1 MSVNMSPVKLVQV
14 IDADCCP
21 PVLRSSLG
29 EEEAERLA
37 AALKVMA
44 DPARLRLVSLIAAQP
59 SGEACQCDLTDEV
72 GLSQPTVSHHLRVL
86 HEAGVLEREQR
97 GRWAYYRIRSDPLT
111 QMARAISPALRAS

>member
-1 MSVNMSPVKLVQV
+1 VKLVQV

-29 EEEAERLA
+29 QEEAERLA
-37 AALKVMA
+37 AALRVMA
-44 DPARLRLVSLIAAQP
+44 DPARLRLVSMISAQP
-59 SGEACQCDLTDEV
+59 GGEACQCDLTDAI

-86 HEAGVLEREQR
+86 HEAGVLDREQR

-111 QMARAISPALRAS
+111 QMARAISPGTRRAS